1 MKIYLALGS
10 NLGDKSENM
19 REALRLLAC
28 HVGKVTRVSSFWE
41 TEPWGFSSENTFL
54 NAVAEL
60 NTELSPRALLLKTQE
75 VERAIG
81 RRSKSSGGQYAD
93 RLIDIDILLYGNMII
108 NESDLKIPHPLLL
121 QRRFVMDPLVEI
133 APEVV
138 HPVEKK
144 MLTELYGKFF

>member
-1 MKIYLALGS
+1 MKVYLALGS

-28 HVGKVTRVSSFWE
+28 HVGEVTRVSSFWE

-54 NAVAEL
+54 NAVTEL
-60 NTELSPRALLLKTQE
+60 NTDLSPRALLLKTQE
-75 VERAIG
+75 VERVIG
-81 RRSKSSGGQYAD
+81 RKSKSSGGQYAD
-93 RLIDIDILLYGNMII
+93 RLIDVDILLYGDMII
-108 NESDLKIPHPLLL
+108 NERDLKIPHPLLL

-144 MLTELYGKFF
+144 TLTELYGKFF